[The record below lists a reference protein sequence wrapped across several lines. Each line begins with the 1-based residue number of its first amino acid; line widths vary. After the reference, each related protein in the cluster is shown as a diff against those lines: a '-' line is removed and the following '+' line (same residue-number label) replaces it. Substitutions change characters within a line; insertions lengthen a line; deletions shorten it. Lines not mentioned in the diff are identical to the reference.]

1 MSTLSPFGCR
11 TALKLGLTGA
21 AAALAPRRARAQSPR
36 EVKIA
41 LVVPLSGAWARQGIL
56 EQMGAELAIEDVNSS
71 GGIKALG
78 GAKMKLVL
86 YDTGDTAEKAKN
98 AAQRL
103 VAQEPDVVGGIG
115 CWLSTFT
122 LAVTEVTERAEL
134 PWLTLSYSDVI
145 TGRGF
150 KYIFQS
156 SPTAEAQATAL
167 LPRIVDLATKSTAI
181 KPTKVAFVGDNSA
194 SSVSFMKPIRGHVA
208 KDLGLTIVADE
219 TYTPPLADATT
230 LVQKIR
236 SGRPDFIVLPVDE
249 RRRRQAPARQVR
261 RARDHRQH
269 HSAGRRRR
277 PLDGA
282 RAGEDRRQGAPG
294 GMIVGLANWPGKDL
308 SDLEKRFVA
317 KTGEPW
323 FGHDSIFP
331 YAHVMIFK
339 EALERTASTDRKKLG
354 EMLHTIDLKDGPA
367 NFFPDGRVK
376 YDENGRRVGA
386 ELCIVQWQKG
396 RPVAVHPDN
405 IAVRRRSGRSRS
417 RPTVDGKTRRSP
429 RRVFPSASPRR
440 ASRAP
445 AALPRSASQLPGG
458 TGIA

>member
-1 MSTLSPFGCR
+1 MSIPSTFGRR
-11 TALKLGLTGA
+11 TAIKMGLAGA
-21 AAALAPRRARAQSPR
+21 ATALAPRRARAQNTK

-41 LVVPLSGAWARQGIL
+41 LVVPLSGPWARQGQL
-56 EQMGAELAIEDVNSS
+56 EQMGAELAIDDVNKA

-115 CWLSTFT
+115 CWLSSFT

-134 PWLTLSYSDVI
+134 PWLTLSYSDLI

-156 SPTAEAQATAL
+156 APTADAQATAL
-167 LPRIVDLATKSTAI
+167 LPRVVDLAAKAGSGR
-181 KPTKVAFVGDNSA
+181 PTKVAFVGDNSA
-194 SSVSFMKPIRGHVA
+194 AAVSFMKPIREHVA

-219 TYTPPLADATT
+219 VYTPPLADATT

-236 SGRPDFIVLPVDE
+236 SGRPDFIVCQSTNVGDDKLLLDKFAE
-249 RRRRQAPARQVR
+249 RGITPSTVPLVGGGG
-261 RARDHRQH
+261 HWTVPELMKI
-269 HSAGRRRR
+269 AGKEH
-277 PLDGA
+277 L
-282 RAGEDRRQGAPG
+282 E
-294 GMIVGLANWPGKDL
+294 GMIIGLANWPGKDIG
-308 SDLEKRFVA
+308 DLEKRFMA
-317 KTGEPW
+317 KTSEPW

-354 EMLHTIDLKDGPA
+354 EMMHKIDLKDGPA
-367 NFFPDGRVK
+367 RYFPDGRVK
-376 YDENGRRVGA
+376 YDDNGRRVGA

-396 RPVAVHPDN
+396 RPVAVHPEN
-405 IAVRRRSGRSRS
+405 IA
-417 RPTVDGKTRRSP
+417 
-429 RRVFPSASPRR
+429 
-440 ASRAP
+440 
-445 AALPRSASQLPGG
+445 
-458 TGIA
+458 IAKAIWPKLS

>member
-1 MSTLSPFGCR
+1 MTTSSTFGRR
-11 TALKLGLTGA
+11 TAIKLGLAGTA
-21 AAALAPRRARAQSPR
+21 AVLAPRRARAQSPR

-41 LVVPLSGAWARQGIL
+41 LLVPLSGAWARQGIL
-56 EQMGAELAIEDVNSS
+56 KQMGADLAIDDVNKG

-78 GAKMKLVL
+78 GAKLKLVV

-103 VAQEPDVVGGIG
+103 VAQEPDVVGGMG
-115 CWLSTFT
+115 SWLSSFT

-134 PWLTLSYSDVI
+134 PWLTLSYSDLI

-150 KYIFQS
+150 KYVFQS

-167 LPRIVDLATKSTAI
+167 LPRVVDLASKAGSGR
-181 KPTKVAFVGDNSA
+181 PTKVAFIGDNSA
-194 SSVSFMKPIRGHVA
+194 SSVSFMKAIRGGVA

-236 SGRPDFIVLPVDE
+236 SGRPDFIVLQSTNVGDDKLLLDKFAE
-249 RRRRQAPARQVR
+249 RGITASTVPLIGGGGHWCVPELVKI
-261 RARDHRQH
+261 
-269 HSAGRRRR
+269 AGKEH
-277 PLDGA
+277 L
-282 RAGEDRRQGAPG
+282 E

-308 SDLEKRFVA
+308 GDLEKRFVA

-331 YAHVMIFK
+331 YAHVMILK
-339 EALERTASTDRKKLG
+339 EVLERTASTDRRKVG
-354 EMLHTIDLKDGPA
+354 EMLHKIDLKDGPA
-367 NFFPDGRVK
+367 KLFPDGRVK
-376 YDENGRRVGA
+376 FDDVGRRVGA

-396 RPVAVHPDN
+396 RPVAVHPDS
-405 IAVRRRSGRSRS
+405 IAVSKAVWPKLS
-417 RPTVDGKTRRSP
+417 
-429 RRVFPSASPRR
+429 
-440 ASRAP
+440 
-445 AALPRSASQLPGG
+445 
-458 TGIA
+458 

>member
-1 MSTLSPFGCR
+1 MTTPSTFGRR
-11 TALKLGLTGA
+11 TAIKLGLAGTA
-21 AAALAPRRARAQSPR
+21 AVLAPRRARAQSPR

-41 LVVPLSGAWARQGIL
+41 LLVPLSGAWARQGIL
-56 EQMGAELAIEDVNSS
+56 KQMGADLAIDDVNKG

-78 GAKMKLVL
+78 GAKLKLVV

-103 VAQEPDVVGGIG
+103 VAQEPDVVGGMG
-115 CWLSTFT
+115 SWLSSFT

-134 PWLTLSYSDVI
+134 PWLTLSYSDLI

-150 KYIFQS
+150 KYVFQS

-167 LPRIVDLATKSTAI
+167 LPRVVDLASKAGSGR
-181 KPTKVAFVGDNSA
+181 PTKVAFIGDNSA
-194 SSVSFMKPIRGHVA
+194 SSVSFMKAIRGGVA

-236 SGRPDFIVLPVDE
+236 SGRPDFIVLQSTNVGDDKLLLDKFAE
-249 RRRRQAPARQVR
+249 RGITASTVPLIGGGGHWCVPELVKI
-261 RARDHRQH
+261 
-269 HSAGRRRR
+269 AGKEH
-277 PLDGA
+277 L
-282 RAGEDRRQGAPG
+282 E

-308 SDLEKRFVA
+308 GDLEKRFVA

-331 YAHVMIFK
+331 YAHVMILK
-339 EALERTASTDRKKLG
+339 EVLERTASTDRRKVG
-354 EMLHTIDLKDGPA
+354 EMLHKIDLKDGPA
-367 NFFPDGRVK
+367 KLFPDGRVK
-376 YDENGRRVGA
+376 YDDNGRRVGA

-396 RPVAVHPDN
+396 RPVAVHPES
-405 IAVRRRSGRSRS
+405 IAVSKAVWPKLS
-417 RPTVDGKTRRSP
+417 
-429 RRVFPSASPRR
+429 
-440 ASRAP
+440 
-445 AALPRSASQLPGG
+445 
-458 TGIA
+458 

>member
-1 MSTLSPFGCR
+1 MTTPSTFGRR
-11 TALKLGLTGA
+11 TAIKLGLAGTA
-21 AAALAPRRARAQSPR
+21 AMLAPRRARAQSPR

-56 EQMGAELAIEDVNSS
+56 KQMGADLAIDDVNKG

-78 GAKMKLVL
+78 GAKLKLVV

-103 VAQEPDVVGGIG
+103 VAQEPDVVGGMG
-115 CWLSTFT
+115 SWLSSFT

-134 PWLTLSYSDVI
+134 PWLTLSYSDLI

-150 KYIFQS
+150 KYVFQS

-167 LPRIVDLATKSTAI
+167 LPRIVDLATRSTG
-181 KPTKVAFVGDNSA
+181 KRPTKVAFIGDNSA
-194 SSVSFMKPIRGHVA
+194 SSVSFMKAIRGGVA

-236 SGRPDFIVLPVDE
+236 SGRPDFIVLQSTNVGDDKLLLDKFAE
-249 RRRRQAPARQVR
+249 RGITASTVPLIGGGGHWCVPELVKI
-261 RARDHRQH
+261 
-269 HSAGRRRR
+269 AGKEH
-277 PLDGA
+277 L
-282 RAGEDRRQGAPG
+282 E

-308 SDLEKRFVA
+308 GDLEKRFVA

-339 EALERTASTDRKKLG
+339 EVLERTASTDRRKVG
-354 EMLHTIDLKDGPA
+354 EMLHKIDLKDGPA
-367 NFFPDGRVK
+367 KLFPDGRVK

-396 RPVAVHPDN
+396 RPVAVHPES
-405 IAVRRRSGRSRS
+405 IAVSKAVWPKLS
-417 RPTVDGKTRRSP
+417 
-429 RRVFPSASPRR
+429 
-440 ASRAP
+440 
-445 AALPRSASQLPGG
+445 
-458 TGIA
+458 

>member
-1 MSTLSPFGCR
+1 MTTPSTFGRR
-11 TALKLGLTGA
+11 TAIKLGLAGTA
-21 AAALAPRRARAQSPR
+21 AMVAPRAARAQNPR

-41 LVVPLSGAWARQGIL
+41 LVVPLSGPWARQGIL
-56 EQMGAELAIEDVNSS
+56 EQMGAELAIEDVNNA

-115 CWLSTFT
+115 CWLSSFT

-134 PWLTLSYSDVI
+134 PWLTLSYSDLI

-156 SPTAEAQATAL
+156 SPTADAQSTAL
-167 LPRIVDLATKSTAI
+167 LPRIVELATKATGNR
-181 KPTKVAFVGDNSA
+181 PTKVAFVGDNSA
-194 SSVSFMKPIRGHVA
+194 ASVSFMKPIREHVA
-208 KDLGLTIVADE
+208 KDLGLAIVADE

-236 SGRPDFIVLPVDE
+236 SGRPDFIVCQSTNVGDDKLLLDKFAE
-249 RRRRQAPARQVR
+249 RGITASTVPLVGGGG
-261 RARDHRQH
+261 HWTVPELMKV
-269 HSAGRRRR
+269 AGKEH
-277 PLDGA
+277 L
-282 RAGEDRRQGAPG
+282 E

-308 SDLEKRFVA
+308 GDLEKRFTA

-331 YAHVMIFK
+331 YAHVWIFK

-354 EMLHTIDLKDGPA
+354 EMMHKIDLKDGPA
-367 NFFPDGRVK
+367 KLFPDGRVK
-376 YDENGRRVGA
+376 YDDKGRRVGA

-396 RPVAVHPDN
+396 RPVAVHPEN
-405 IAVRRRSGRSRS
+405 IAVSKAVW
-417 RPTVDGKTRRSP
+417 PK
-429 RRVFPSASPRR
+429 A
-440 ASRAP
+440 
-445 AALPRSASQLPGG
+445 
-458 TGIA
+458 